1 MTVIGAGGSSILA
14 AYVNCMLP
22 SNVNFFVSCLE
33 IDQNQPNLMKS
44 NNSLET
50 DFGLFFLE
58 ISELGKKTTKR
69 G

>member
-33 IDQNQPNLMKS
+33 IFRS
-44 NNSLET
+44 V
-50 DFGLFFLE
+50 
-58 ISELGKKTTKR
+58 ISIEFAFELDPKCLLHSC
-69 G
+69 